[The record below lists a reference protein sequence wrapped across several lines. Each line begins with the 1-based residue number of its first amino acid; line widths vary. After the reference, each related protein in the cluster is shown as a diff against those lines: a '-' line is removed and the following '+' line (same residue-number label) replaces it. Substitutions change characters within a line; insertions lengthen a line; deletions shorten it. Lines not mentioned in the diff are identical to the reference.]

1 MKEQLEGSGKMIF
14 SILLIAISLSLD
26 AFGAGITYGMRK
38 IKIPL
43 ASKLIICFMS
53 VLYSGIALIAGKAAH
68 RILPPAAASI
78 SGAVILAAMGAYI
91 ILQTFLK
98 REEGVKEKTCTE
110 KRKLLE
116 IAVKSLGI
124 TIQVIRNPDKG
135 DIDSSGVIDMREA
148 LLLGFALS
156 VDAIGV
162 GIGSA
167 LAGISSLFIPF
178 AAGIFQLLFL
188 QGGTRLGKRLGE
200 SSRVNKKVL
209 SVVPG
214 VLLITMALIR
224 IR

>member
-1 MKEQLEGSGKMIF
+1 MIF
-14 SILLIAISLSLD
+14 SILLISVSLSLD

-38 IKIPL
+38 IRIPL

-68 RILPPAAASI
+68 GILPPVSASTT
-78 SGAVILAAMGAYI
+78 GAIILAVMGVYI
-91 ILQTFLK
+91 IMQTFLK
-98 REEGVKEKTCTE
+98 KENSVTEKSHTE
-110 KRKLLE
+110 KRKLFE
-116 IAVKSLGI
+116 IVLKSFGI
-124 TIQVIRNPDKG
+124 TIQVIRNPDNG
-135 DIDSSGVIDMREA
+135 DIDRSGVIDTREA

-167 LAGISSLFIPF
+167 LAGIGSLLIPLT
-178 AAGIFQLLFL
+178 AGVFQMLLL
-188 QGGTRLGKRLGE
+188 HAGTCIGKRLGE
-200 SSRVNKKVL
+200 SSRLNKKMI

-214 VLLITMALIR
+214 ILLITLAIIR

>member
-1 MKEQLEGSGKMIF
+1 MIF

-38 IKIPL
+38 IRIPL
-43 ASKLIICFMS
+43 TSKLIICFMS
-53 VLYSGIALIAGKAAH
+53 VLYSGIALIAGKAVH
-68 RILPPAAASI
+68 GLLPPAAASVT
-78 SGAVILAAMGAYI
+78 GAIILAAMGVYI
-91 ILQTFLK
+91 ILQAFLK
-98 REEGVKEKTCTE
+98 KEESVKEKTSTE
-110 KRKLLE
+110 KRKLIE

-124 TIQVIRNPDKG
+124 TIQVIRNPDSG
-135 DIDSSGVIDMREA
+135 DIDRSGVIDTREA

-167 LAGISSLFIPF
+167 LAGIGSLLIPLT
-178 AAGIFQLLFL
+178 AGVFQMLLL
-188 QGGTRLGKRLGE
+188 HAGTRIGKRLGE
-200 SSRVNKKVL
+200 SSGLNKKMI

-214 VLLITMALIR
+214 ILLITLAIIR